1 MSVAG
6 KHLNSPA
13 FSFLSVFSCRI
24 YVHTLDHICL
34 SCGFKQKEKGKYK
47 KQRRVCIVL
56 SGGILVSAV
65 VFTHIGQ
72 LIIDA
77 EVLRGYSDAERGFSL
92 RASSADEQSTQS
104 RLQRIPLKLP
114 GLLWKSLLQL
124 KCYFF

>member
-1 MSVAG
+1 
-6 KHLNSPA
+6 
-13 FSFLSVFSCRI
+13 
-24 YVHTLDHICL
+24 
-34 SCGFKQKEKGKYK
+34 
-47 KQRRVCIVL
+47 VL
-56 SGGILVSAV
+56 SGGIRVSAV

-92 RASSADEQSTQS
+92 PASSADEQSTQS

-124 KCYFF
+124 KCFFVFLRGPQIFFVNALEKVFASEKRKN